1 MVPLCPALC
10 DPLDCS
16 PPGSP
21 VRGILQARILEGV
34 AILFFRGSSLP
45 KDWTQ
50 VPCIAGRFF
59 TIWVTREARR
69 EGLQMSLYL
78 RRLHYLPCLY
88 CFAQTFFFLHWI
100 YHFLMLYYMLI
111 LFSLLISASL
121 SRAEPLKAICS
132 VYLCLPGASAESVTE
147 QVSTAVCRK
156 E

>member
-1 MVPLCPALC
+1 MLCVLVVPLCPALC

-59 TIWVTREARR
+59 TIWTTREAT
-69 EGLQMSLYL
+69 EL
-78 RRLHYLPCLY
+78 
-88 CFAQTFFFLHWI
+88 
-100 YHFLMLYYMLI
+100 
-111 LFSLLISASL
+111 
-121 SRAEPLKAICS
+121 
-132 VYLCLPGASAESVTE
+132 LCLPCKFYLLSICDKLHNQFHHT
-147 QVSTAVCRK
+147 STYKYPYTICIYTHTDIYTHTIVWVYL
-156 E
+156 EYLSILTLNFLYSYIVDTLSTHYI